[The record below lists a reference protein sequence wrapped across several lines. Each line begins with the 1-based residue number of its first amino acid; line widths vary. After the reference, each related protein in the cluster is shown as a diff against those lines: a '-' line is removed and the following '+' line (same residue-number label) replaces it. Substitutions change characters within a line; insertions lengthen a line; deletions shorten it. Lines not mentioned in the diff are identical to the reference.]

1 MLSRLAF
8 AALLLTAVAAGALA
22 SPARIGGV
30 PIYLPAPH
38 GFCDLSESNPSDKR
52 MVTTLTG
59 LLEKSGNKLL
69 GMSADCQQLTDWRT
83 GKRQLLDDYAQYQT
97 PIGSMDKPP
106 SETVAQTCATLR
118 QEGNKI
124 LENQLPDI
132 KARVEST
139 LTKIKMNETSFL
151 GVLAEDANACYAGLI
166 QKIHTEAGTDK
177 TQITAFAVTIIKNK
191 SVFGY
196 RFSVYRNQQTIGV
209 VLGKLKADV
218 SALLVANG
226 RGPQAQAP
234 ARQSEN
240 PSNSLPSSTRK

>member
-22 SPARIGGV
+22 APARIGGV
-30 PIYLPAPH
+30 PIYLPAPR

-52 MVTTLTG
+52 MITTLTD
-59 LLEKSGNKLL
+59 LLGKSGNKLL
-69 GMSADCQQLTDWRT
+69 GMSADCQQLSDWHT

-124 LENQLPDI
+124 LANQMPDI

-139 LTKIKMNETSFL
+139 LSKIKMNEASFL
-151 GVLAEDANACYAGLI
+151 GVLAEDANACYAGII
-166 QKIHTEAGTDK
+166 QKIHTEANTDK
-177 TQITAFAVTIIKNK
+177 TQITAFAVSIIKDK
-191 SVFGY
+191 SVFSY
-196 RFSVYRNQQTIGV
+196 RFAVYHSPQTIGV
-209 VLGKLKADV
+209 VLGKIKADV
-218 SALLVANG
+218 VALMTANG
-226 RGPQAQAP
+226 IGPQAQAP
-234 ARQSEN
+234 ARQ
-240 PSNSLPSSTRK
+240 